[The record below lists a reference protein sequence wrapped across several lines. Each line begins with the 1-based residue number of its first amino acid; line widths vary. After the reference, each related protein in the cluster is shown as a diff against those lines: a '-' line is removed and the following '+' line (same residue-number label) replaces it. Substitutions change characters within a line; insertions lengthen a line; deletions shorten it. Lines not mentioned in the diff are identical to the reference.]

1 MSSYRLISAER
12 ATFPVSV
19 MCEVLGV
26 SASGFYDWASRAPSD
41 RALSDAWLIEQITDI
56 HKTNRGVYGARR
68 IHAELAQARGIRV
81 GKKRVERLMRQAG
94 ISGLVTRKRGRTTI
108 RVPGVRTV
116 PDLVD
121 RDFRPSEPDRLWVA
135 DITYLRTFEG
145 WLYLAAVQDAF
156 SRRIVGWAMDSH
168 MRAELVRDALE
179 MAITRRRPGPGL
191 VHHSDQ
197 GSQYVALL
205 FGQRCRQAGI
215 TQSMGSRGDA
225 YDNAVAESFFKTLKA
240 ELVHR
245 RSWPTKAELR
255 SAVFDYIESFYNRQ
269 RRHSTLGY
277 LSPAE
282 FEKITISIN
291 KEMQET

>member
-1 MSSYRLISAER
+1 VSSYRLISAQR

-26 SASGFYDWASRAPSD
+26 SASGFYDWAARAPSD
-41 RALSDAWLIEQITDI
+41 RALTDAWLIEQIKDI
-56 HKTNRGVYGARR
+56 HKANRGVYGARR

-81 GKKRVERLMRQAG
+81 GKKRIERLMREAG
-94 ISGLVTRKRGRTTI
+94 ISGLVTRRRGKTTI

-116 PDLVD
+116 PDLVE

-145 WLYLAAVQDAF
+145 WLYLAAIQDAY

-168 MRAELVRDALE
+168 KRAELVRDALE
-179 MAITRRRPGPGL
+179 MAIARRRPAPGL

-245 RSWPTKAELR
+245 RSWPTQAELR

-282 FEKITISIN
+282 FEKITIPIN
-291 KEMQET
+291 NEPLQT